1 MMAGMPGE
9 YRLYQELADWW
20 PLISPPGEYAA
31 EAAYLAGLFTSAD
44 IEVRDVLDLGSGG
57 GHVAVHLKDRLN
69 LTLVD
74 LSAGMLAV
82 SRRLNPEC
90 AHRQGDMC
98 TVRLGR
104 VFDAVLVHDA
114 VDYVTDEDDLRQL
127 IATAFAHCRPGGMAV
142 FVPDHT
148 AETFQ
153 AGTGVGGSTDAAG
166 RQGSFRQWTW
176 DPDPADD
183 WIQVEVRYTDWYR
196 VRTDGGKVGWVSRQ
210 QLETTLT
217 AGGIHKSFRDIMLDD
232 FLSRR
237 VQLGAAWGH
246 FKGEPILKLYT
257 SYRLSET
264 LSVEGTI
271 GQVQGVFSGTNLWHL
286 NLNAEPWADRRFSP
300 FVGIGVGKFTN
311 YPNLSLV
318 GAATTNA
325 KLANAVIGVRYY
337 LTERFVLRADYSL
350 YTVFVNDAQ
359 TNEYRAWTAGVS
371 FFF

>member
-31 EAAYLAGLFTSAD
+31 EAAYLAGLFASAD

-69 LTLVD
+69 LTLVN

-90 AHRQGDMC
+90 AHRQGDMR

-104 VFDAVLVHDA
+104 MFDAVLVHDA

-142 FVPDHT
+142 FVPDYT

-153 AGTGVGGSTDAAG
+153 AGTGGGGSTGADG
-166 RQGSFRQWTW
+166 RQGSFREWTW

-183 WIQVEVRYTDWYR
+183 WIRVEYEFTLREADGAVQVVREAHRLGAFRRDVWLRLLAEAGFEPDVR
-196 VRTDGGKVGWVSRQ
+196 VA
-210 QLETTLT
+210 
-217 AGGIHKSFRDIMLDD
+217 AGGPDTDEGIPAHLFIG
-232 FLSRR
+232 RR
-237 VQLGAAWGH
+237 HAEARR
-246 FKGEPILKLYT
+246 P
-257 SYRLSET
+257 R
-264 LSVEGTI
+264 EG
-271 GQVQGVFSGTNLWHL
+271 
-286 NLNAEPWADRRFSP
+286 PPPR
-300 FVGIGVGKFTN
+300 
-311 YPNLSLV
+311 
-318 GAATTNA
+318 
-325 KLANAVIGVRYY
+325 
-337 LTERFVLRADYSL
+337 
-350 YTVFVNDAQ
+350 
-359 TNEYRAWTAGVS
+359 
-371 FFF
+371 